1 MGQSDVPDNTVP
13 KDENAARSRTRIPSL
28 RQALNALMMSDER
41 KKEGNPGDITLGM
54 DISLPEFSAPKS
66 DDKSDDE
73 FDHNTQPKPSTETSE
88 GVRKMSA
95 NTNNETYQGS
105 TGDQMRIGQ
114 RGGQVPE
121 GAPITLEAEPMVA
134 ATMAVNGEV
143 MNSGKKT
150 QMVRGAQEIERSGF
164 HQEPVVGW
172 LVVIGGPGLGAHRPV
187 YEGNNTLGRASSQR
201 IPIDFGDESISGEE
215 QVYIRYDSSDK
226 AFLLV
231 PNLTKTNVVAVNDEK
246 PTNAVPLK
254 AMDVITVGRTQLVFV
269 PFCGPEFDWSELK
282 KIQK

>member
-1 MGQSDVPDNTVP
+1 MGQSDVPNSTNP
-13 KDENAARSRTRIPSL
+13 KSEKTSGNRTRMPSL

-41 KKEGNPGDITLGM
+41 KKEGQPGDITLGM
-54 DISLPEFSAPKS
+54 EISLPDFPKS
-66 DDKSDDE
+66 KSD
-73 FDHNTQPKPSTETSE
+73 HKSQSNTLTQTSE

-95 NTNNETYQGS
+95 NTNTEAYHGA
-105 TGDQMRIGQ
+105 TGEQMRIGQ
-114 RGGQVPE
+114 RGGQAPN
-121 GAPITLEAEPMVA
+121 GAPITLEVEPVA
-134 ATMAVNGEV
+134 AAANAELGGA

-172 LVVIGGPGLGAHRPV
+172 LVVIGGPGLGAYRPV
-187 YEGNNTLGRASSQR
+187 YEGNNTLGRATSQR
-201 IPIDFGDESISGEE
+201 IAIDFGDESISGEE

-226 AFLLV
+226 NFLLV

>member
-1 MGQSDVPDNTVP
+1 MGHDDVPEGDVP
-13 KDENAARSRTRIPSL
+13 KSENTAGGRTRMPSL

-41 KKEGNPGDITLGM
+41 KKDGQPGDITMGM
-54 DISLPEFSAPKS
+54 DITLPSAKKAES
-66 DDKSDDE
+66 D
-73 FDHNTQPKPSTETSE
+73 NKPETKLITETDE

-95 NTNNETYQGS
+95 NTHNEAQHGS
-105 TGDQMRIGQ
+105 TGEQMRIGQ
-114 RGGQVPE
+114 RGGQ
-121 GAPITLEAEPMVA
+121 APITLEAEAMIG
-134 ATMAVNGEV
+134 ATDTQGGGA

-150 QMVRGAQEIERSGF
+150 QMVRGQQEIERAGF

-172 LVVIGGPGLGAHRPV
+172 LVVIGGPGLGAYRPV
-187 YEGNNTLGRASSQR
+187 YEGNNTLGRTASQR

-226 AFLLV
+226 SFLLV
-231 PNLTKTNVVAVNDEK
+231 PNLTKTNVVALNDAK

-269 PFCGPEFDWSELK
+269 PFCGPDFDWAELK